1 VTSAL
6 EKLDGRGELR
16 LTSVNK
22 RYENF
27 VAVDSVSLDVRP
39 GEFVTLLGPSG
50 SGKTTTLRMIAG
62 TIQPDEGTVVLDGR
76 DITTVPS
83 YKRDIG
89 MVFQNYALFPHM
101 TAAENIAFPL
111 KMRGIKGRAAAAKV
125 DDVLRLV
132 RLDRFG
138 GRYPQQLSG
147 GQQQRVAVARA
158 VVFNPGLLLMD
169 EPLGALDKKLREALQ
184 LEITRISREIGVTVI
199 YVTHDQEEAL
209 SMSDRIALYNRGR
222 IDQIGTGEE
231 LYEQPASLF
240 VAEFIG
246 ESNVFRGRLAGDVV
260 DAGGQQLHVTADAR
274 ARAGIPHGGEG
285 AVVVR
290 PERLTLRPTD
300 GPVADS
306 DEAANVLRGIV
317 RDVIYLGSMRRYVV
331 ALPDGGTARAQ
342 VQAGQ
347 AGDDLLAGADVEL
360 RWAVQHGVLVADD
373 DGVRE
378 QFETPH
384 EESLLEV

>member
-1 VTSAL
+1 VTTGP
-6 EKLDGRGELR
+6 EQPGGRGQLR
-16 LTSVNK
+16 LTSVSK
-22 RYENF
+22 RYDKF
-27 VAVDSVSLDVRP
+27 VAVDDVSLDVRP

-62 TIQPDEGTVVLDGR
+62 TIQPDAGTVVLDRR
-76 DITTVPS
+76 DITTVPP
-83 YKRDIG
+83 YKRGIG

-125 DDVLRLV
+125 DEVLRLV
-132 RLDRFG
+132 HLDRFG
-138 GRYPQQLSG
+138 GRYPLQLSG

-231 LYEQPASLF
+231 LYERPASLF
-240 VAEFIG
+240 VAQFIG
-246 ESNVFRGRLAGDVV
+246 ESNVFRGRLVGDGVDVAGS
-260 DAGGQQLHVTADAR
+260 GLLHVTADAR
-274 ARAGIPHGGEG
+274 DRADIQHGQA

-290 PERLTLRPTD
+290 PERLTVRPAGMPT
-300 GPVADS
+300 PHADDS
-306 DEAANVLRGIV
+306 ANVLRGVV

-331 ALPDGGTARAQ
+331 VLPDGGTARAQ

-347 AGDDLLAGADVEL
+347 TGDDLVAGTDVEL
-360 RWAVQHGVLVADD
+360 RWAVEHGVLVAGE
-373 DGVRE
+373 DGAAE
-378 QFETPH
+378 PADTPH
-384 EESLLEV
+384 EEDLLEV